1 MKRILAVA
9 LLTLAACSSSKP
21 VASTTSTSSSI
32 VPSTSPTS
40 SSTSTSTSTAATTL
54 PATTTTAAPIASTTA
69 VAPSVPDVRKQV
81 EAAFVEAIAATTEV
95 LRNHADPA
103 AIARF
108 DAATTPD
115 GSARRIVHDKLTQ
128 LTTNGWEV
136 RANPTSPT
144 AATMNDDLVLAS
156 TQPPTAEFSTCD
168 VNSDIAYKPGA
179 GTNGGDAIIN
189 NAVTA
194 RLTKATMVQIDG
206 KWLLVRSLLVTEF
219 KDQTTCA

>member
-21 VASTTSTSSSI
+21 VAPTTSTSSSI

-54 PATTTTAAPIASTTA
+54 PAATTTAAPIASTTA
-69 VAPSVPDVRKQV
+69 IGPSVPDVRKQV
-81 EAAFVEAIAATTEV
+81 EAAFAEAIASTTEV
-95 LRNHADPA
+95 LRNHTDPA

-115 GSARRIVHDKLTQ
+115 GSARKIVHDKLAQ
-128 LTTNGWEV
+128 LTANGWEV
-136 RANPTSPT
+136 RPNPAAPT
-144 AATMNDDLVLAS
+144 TATMNDDFVLAGN
-156 TQPPTAEFSTCD
+156 QPVTAEFSACD
-168 VNSDIAYKPGA
+168 VDGDVVFKPGV
-179 GTNGGDAIIN
+179 GTGGGDAIIN

-194 RLTKATMVQIDG
+194 RLTRVTIGQVEG
-206 KWLLVRSLLVTEF
+206 KWLLVKNVVVQEF
-219 KDQTTCA
+219 KERTSCG